1 MVDDYGDGHVL
12 NKFDVGTTVFWEVL
26 LDETGESFV
35 EFSTAFGSDG
45 VEA

>member
-12 NKFDVGTTVFWEVL
+12 NTFDVGTTVFREVL

-35 EFSTAFGSDG
+35 ELSTAFGSDG